1 MFSHLLQGLERNV
14 RINPILTN
22 NLRTLDAL
30 VYEIQMNIS
39 LEKFEKMSILEQ
51 MDCLMSRRF
60 DLLTD
65 IRSLLVPFLYRLGD
79 SNQTDFVNSLVDF
92 SLDQARTDLS
102 IPLAIVEN
110 SGPRCQG
117 PILQKPRD
125 IVKLA
130 LESCYSHQSGAQ
142 IDLIDRIS
150 RCIEEYYEVAPG
162 RPRLDFIQDHKLDRD
177 LFRNFMQHLEICKIL
192 SKHGV
197 SRPLSL
203 FKTKI
208 SDGTVMQKVFEAV
221 TCQAEAFKPSLD
233 QDGWRSVL
241 RDLQRLQKL
250 IPIVPIQRVFYMFC
264 ESLLSSGSPTNIDLA
279 GDVLQSMM
287 EPEDQVSLII
297 TAWTHYFSTSSNLN
311 DPNIELAKHCLC
323 LVKSSSK
330 ELLDCGDL
338 ISSLQSLADFGLPQ
352 VHPVT
357 VLKSKNR
364 LDFVVQ
370 ALNAKPHAYKNSQR
384 LMKLA
389 TLLKA
394 ESIDKLEGLVW
405 TLVARKSLEVDDL
418 NACQTAC
425 NNIIQCG
432 YTPGWDVCFALG
444 VRAELTDLQ
453 KSLDLLSFSATH
465 CDPENI
471 ENVVFSLLK
480 VEQKLLHSTIFAK
493 ANTTE
498 DDVFTDIEEETDDK
512 FEDTVEEIY
521 PRSRSPFPYVSDVKN
536 TLFNV
541 TRLSTAY
548 LVDNEISRSVLA
560 GTTSL
565 IQHISKKQIQ
575 DSYSFVDIGKNLDC
589 FRFPAFYSSLFVHS
603 DVQESLVDFNFRNY
617 SIPRIENNLS
627 LASQQA
633 LRSQLLSGVLLDL
646 FSNTE
651 PTGRMVSEELL
662 KELIP
667 VIAGQDIY
675 QVRHVRH
682 VKISIIKTFFIMI
695 FRQADI

>member
-1 MFSHLLQGLERNV
+1 M
-14 RINPILTN
+14 RINATLVN

-30 VYEIQMNIS
+30 VYEVQININ
-39 LEKFEKMSILEQ
+39 LETFEKMSTLEQ

-65 IRSLLVPFLYRLGD
+65 IRSLLVPFLHRLSD
-79 SNQTDFVNSLVDF
+79 SNQEDFYSTLSDF
-92 SLDQARTDLS
+92 CLDQARTDLS
-102 IPLAIVEN
+102 IPVAVIEN
-110 SGPRCQG
+110 SGPWCPG
-117 PILQKPRD
+117 PILQEPRD

-142 IDLIDRIS
+142 MEFIDRIS

-162 RPRLDFIQDHKLDRD
+162 RPRLDFIQDHKLDREI
-177 LFRNFMQHLEICKIL
+177 FKNFMQHLEISKIL
-192 SKHGV
+192 SKNGV

-203 FKTKI
+203 FKTNK
-208 SDGTVMQKVFEAV
+208 SDREVMQKVFEAV
-221 TCQAEAFKPSLD
+221 TCQAEAVKPSLD
-233 QDGWRSVL
+233 QDGWRTVL

-250 IPIVPIQRVFYMFC
+250 IPVVPIQRVFYMFC
-264 ESLLSSGSPTNIDLA
+264 ESLLSSGSPANIDLA

-287 EPEDQVSLII
+287 EPKDQVSLII

-323 LVKSSSK
+323 LIKSSAK
-330 ELLDCGDL
+330 EIIDCGDL
-338 ISSLQSLADFGLPQ
+338 ISSLQSLADFGLPHI
-352 VHPVT
+352 HPVT
-357 VLKSKNR
+357 VLNAKNR

-405 TLVARKSLEVDDL
+405 TLVARKALEVGDF

-425 NNIIQCG
+425 NNIIQGG

-444 VRAELTDLQ
+444 VKGELSDLQ
-453 KSLDLLSFSATH
+453 KSLDLLSFSVTH
-465 CDPENI
+465 CDPGNI
-471 ENVVFSLLK
+471 ENVVLSLLK
-480 VEQKLLHSTIFAK
+480 VEQKLLHSTISAK
-493 ANTTE
+493 AETTGE
-498 DDVFTDIEEETDDK
+498 DVFTDVEDESEDK
-512 FEDTVEEIY
+512 FEDSVENIN

-560 GTTSL
+560 STTSL
-565 IQHISKKQIQ
+565 IQNIARKQTTESYVDVDMTSF
-575 DSYSFVDIGKNLDC
+575 DS
-589 FRFPAFYSSLFVHS
+589 FRFPAFYSSLFTDNA
-603 DVQESLVDFNFRNY
+603 DVNESLVDFNFRKY
-617 SIPRIENNLS
+617 SLPRIENSLS
-627 LASQQA
+627 VASQQG

-651 PTGRMVSEELL
+651 PTERVVPDELL

-667 VIAGQDIY
+667 VIAGQDIF
-675 QVRHVRH
+675 QV
-682 VKISIIKTFFIMI
+682 
-695 FRQADI
+695 